1 MKIYIATDLE
11 GVTGVYSF
19 SQTREQDTPANL
31 DARRYLML
39 DIAAVAQGLKDCG
52 ATEIYVLD
60 GHGRGCNFLADHM
73 VPGVRYIT
81 GYPRPRP
88 FPLLDKTFA
97 AVILLGYHAM
107 NGVAD
112 GVLHHTQSSK
122 AEAKYWY
129 DGVERGEIFQHAVI
143 AGCYDLPVILVTGD
157 EAACR
162 EAKATLG
169 DAVPTV
175 AVKKGL
181 SREAAVLIGLE
192 ETRRML
198 AAGARQAMAAL
209 PKLKPYK
216 PALPLK
222 MRVRRI
228 FPEKATVENPYYV
241 DREEVVEDPLTQMF

>member
-11 GVTGVYSF
+11 GVTGVCSF
-19 SQTREQDTPANL
+19 AQTREQDTPANIE
-31 DARRYLML
+31 ARRYLMA
-39 DIAAVAQGLKDCG
+39 DIAAVAQGLKDSD
-52 ATEIYVLD
+52 ASEILVLD
-60 GHGRGCNFLADHM
+60 GHGHGCNFLVDHM

-88 FPLLDKTFA
+88 MALLDSTVA
-97 AVILLGYHAM
+97 GMVLLGYHAM

-143 AGCYDLPVILVTGD
+143 AGCYNIPVILVTGD
-157 EAACR
+157 EATCR

-169 DAVPTV
+169 DALPTV
-175 AVKKGL
+175 ATKKGL

-192 ETRRML
+192 ETKRML
-198 AAGARQAMAAL
+198 ATGARQAMAAL
-209 PKLKPYK
+209 PRLKPYK
-216 PALPLK
+216 PALPMKKL
-222 MRVRRI
+222 VRRI
-228 FPEKATVENPYYV
+228 IPEKTSLENPYYV
-241 DREEVVEDPLTQMF
+241 DREETVEDPLTQMF